1 MRVAVGLGLGAFALE
16 LEASELGLDPGEAL
30 LAARA
35 VAFGLSGVVADDEA
49 LGGVAVTDADFL
61 DAQVV
66 LDLAIAARAR
76 QGRLGLGHRRSELH
90 PGDVVPARRAQVT
103 QVGLAGEAGVDDVD
117 RAAESP
123 AREIALDLGDD
134 GLVVGV
140 PGPHPAADRDP
151 LARDRQPD
159 HDLRQIGPVV
169 LGVPEPPQRPLAG
182 ARLLHV
188 VLIVE
193 WILDV
198 DLEVRRG
205 GVEED
210 DVDLEIQQR
219 RDAEEDRLLHPLRA
233 RQQEV
238 HRAVELV
245 VGERVDAG
253 DDDVA
258 PDPARR
264 LELRGRLQ
272 ATLADHREDR
282 PLHPRAATARAGDAG
297 DRPPDAQLRPQLA
310 DDVRAA
316 GLRRPHELE
325 VRAPLP
331 RAGRPRRRG
340 SAGSSAPGARAR
352 RGQAGP
358 RGRGC
363 GSPSPPAR
371 RARCARCAPAP
382 GSAPPRRSSSA
393 ASSFA
398 DPPCLQAKHTTNP
411 RHKANTPSV
420 CLQDFDSSQPEST
433 PPSQNRPARRP
444 NSPTSCGSRAD
455 QPGATGPAQSRRS
468 RRCGRWCPS
477 LRC

>member
-325 VRAPLP
+325 AVRRS
-331 RAGRPRRRG
+331 RAQAVLAAEEALDRAHQAHERVAVKQVLAAEVVDHLRHRHAALVALVVRQRQVAHHLAGLRPPRRR
-340 SAGSSAPGARAR
+340 S
-352 RGQAGP
+352 
-358 RGRGC
+358 
-363 GSPSPPAR
+363 
-371 RARCARCAPAP
+371 
-382 GSAPPRRSSSA
+382 
-393 ASSFA
+393 
-398 DPPCLQAKHTTNP
+398 DTPCLQAKHTTNP
-411 RHKANTPSV
+411 STRPTRQDA